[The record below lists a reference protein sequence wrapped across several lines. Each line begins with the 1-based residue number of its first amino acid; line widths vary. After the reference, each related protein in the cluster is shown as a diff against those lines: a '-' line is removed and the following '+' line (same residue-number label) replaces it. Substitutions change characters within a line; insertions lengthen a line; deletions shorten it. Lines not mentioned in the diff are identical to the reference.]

1 MQKVKVIV
9 TSNRRVIRGGVALII
24 NTAQNLEVIG
34 NEGADVLKESFELQ
48 PDLLFYE
55 LNSTEESE
63 CEVLRIL
70 KETCSWTKLILF
82 SAEPVNCE
90 NLKKF
95 LGLCDGYLQGPIL
108 PGFLLKAV
116 ELACYSGYFFFLG
129 TSKGIKPEI
138 KEKVPMGLPKNF
150 SIKN

>member
-9 TSNRRVIRGGVALII
+9 TSNRKVIRGGVALII
-24 NTAQNLEVIG
+24 NTAQNLEVVG
-34 NEGADVLKESFELQ
+34 SEGADVLKEAYELQ

-55 LNSTEESE
+55 LVSTQDSE
-63 CEVLRIL
+63 YEVLCKF

-82 SAEPVNCE
+82 SAGPLNKES
-90 NLKKF
+90 LKKF

-108 PGFLLKAV
+108 PGYLLKAV

-129 TSKGIKPEI
+129 SSKDIKPET
-138 KEKVPMGLPKNF
+138 KEKVHMALPENLSGKN
-150 SIKN
+150 